1 MSLVSQKRLAA
12 EVLKVGTTRIWVDP
26 EDTDRVS
33 SAITRGEIK
42 RLIHQGSIKKLP
54 KIGISRGRKRVRK
67 EELRAGRHRGP
78 GSIKG
83 SKAGQSKRSWVV
95 RIRSIREGLRTLRDK
110 RLITTQVYRKLIL
123 MAKGGTFR
131 SAAHLDEYVDTHK
144 LARRR

>member
-12 EVLKVGTTRIWVDP
+12 ELLKVGTTRIWVDP

-33 SAITRGEIK
+33 SAITRNEIRK
-42 RLIHQGSIKKLP
+42 LIHEGSIRRLP
-54 KIGISRGRKRVRK
+54 ETGISRGRKRIRK
-67 EELRAGRHRGP
+67 QELQAGRHKGP

-83 SKAGQSKRSWVV
+83 SVGNSKRRWVI
-95 RIRSIREGLRTLRDK
+95 RIRSIRRRLRALRD
-110 RLITTQVYRKLIL
+110 RRFVTTQVYRKLTL

-131 SAAHLDEYVDTHK
+131 SAAHLDEYIDTHK